1 MRKRTSAAIA
11 HLSEFGVVGAN
22 VEQIKTNSMEQKDFF
37 EGLTLKQIIKYAV
50 VYPLGLILMCGIAG
64 WLESLWI

>member
-1 MRKRTSAAIA
+1 
-11 HLSEFGVVGAN
+11 
-22 VEQIKTNSMEQKDFF
+22 VELIKISDMEQKDFF
-37 EGLTLKQIIKYAV
+37 EGMTLKQIIKYAV

>member
-1 MRKRTSAAIA
+1 MSAAIA

-22 VEQIKTNSMEQKDFF
+22 VELIKISDMEQKDFF
-37 EGLTLKQIIKYAV
+37 EGMTLKQIIKYAV

>member
-1 MRKRTSAAIA
+1 
-11 HLSEFGVVGAN
+11 
-22 VEQIKTNSMEQKDFF
+22 MEQKDFF
-37 EGLTLKQIIKYAV
+37 EGLTFKQIIKYAV